1 MDLKIA
7 KESVEN
13 WLENFIEVPHPAL
26 GGFPPCPYAR
36 QARLK
41 NQVDYRL
48 GGDPYLDLLL
58 LSKKGMESWEVV
70 VYIYDPK
77 LWGADE
83 FNEHIDEANAGPMKT
98 AGLVSLSDH
107 PDHPESQKGVCFNHG
122 TYALSICALTK
133 NLDDASVQLHKKGY
147 YEGWDSDYLDDLFTN
162 RQDPRKQ

>member
-1 MDLKIA
+1 MDLNTA
-7 KESVEN
+7 KQSVEN

-48 GGDPYLDLLL
+48 GGDPYLDLLM
-58 LSKKGMESWEVV
+58 LSKKGMENWEVV
-70 VYIYDPK
+70 VYIYDPE

-83 FNEHIDEANAGPMKT
+83 FNEHIDAANSGPMKL

-107 PDHPESQKGVCFNHG
+107 PDHLESQKGVCFNHG

-133 NLDDASVQLHKKGY
+133 NLDDASAQLYKKGY
-147 YEGWDSDYLDDLFTN
+147 YDGWDPEYLDDLFTN

>member
-7 KESVEN
+7 KESVKN

-48 GGDPYLDLLL
+48 GGDPYLDLLM
-58 LSKKGMESWEVV
+58 LSKKGMENWEVV
-70 VYIYDPK
+70 VYIYDPE
-77 LWGADE
+77 LWGAEE
-83 FNEHIDEANAGPMKT
+83 FNEHIDTANAGPMKT

-107 PDHPESQKGVCFNHG
+107 PDHTESQKGVCFNHG
-122 TYALSICALTK
+122 TYALSIAALTK
-133 NLDDASVQLHKKGY
+133 NLNDASVQLHKKGY
-147 YEGWDSDYLDDLFTN
+147 YKGWELEYLDDLFTN